1 MLKPNQWIKMNWNN
15 SNRKH
20 YIEKGYS
27 FTKHGD
33 AFYVRAE
40 DLTRTSKKRVIII
53 CDICKE
59 NEYNISQKAYT
70 KATSSYHFC
79 NDCLS
84 MRTTLCSWCSGC
96 GDKFLSTT
104 MAYKKSESG
113 KLFCSNACVSIY
125 NAERYDRKVTKICEH
140 CEEEYRVKRV
150 YKDTAVTCSVKCQ
163 NEWQKTYWLVDDRA
177 LKKQIRIS
185 VKREW
190 KRRYGDPETAPE
202 RMVREYLENLGFVNN
217 IDFIQE
223 KPILDRYF
231 ADFYFPEY
239 NLILEVFGDYWHVN
253 PDVYGEDKKP
263 ISETQKTFIERD
275 NNRREDILKHDFNY
289 IEVWEKDVY
298 KDVGKALQYTL
309 TKIRPVTTEC
319 QAPNN

>member
-1 MLKPNQWIKMNWNN
+1 MLKPNQIVELKWGTKNKDWF
-15 SNRKH
+15 KD
-20 YIEKGYS
+20 KGYRY
-27 FTKHGD
+27 TGQGEILK
-33 AFYVRAE
+33 VKAE
-40 DLTRTSKKRVIII
+40 DLMRTSKVKVDVV
-53 CDICKE
+53 CDACME
-59 NEYNISQKAYT
+59 AEYQVSFYAYT
-70 KATSSYHFC
+70 KSQSKLHFC
-79 NDCLS
+79 NNCLS

-104 MAYKKSESG
+104 MAYKNSVSG

-125 NAERYDRKVTKICEH
+125 NAERYDRKITKICEH

-177 LKKQIRIS
+177 LKKHMRIS
-185 VKREW
+185 AKREW

-217 IDFIQE
+217 VDFIQE

-231 ADFYFPEY
+231 ADFYFPKY

-253 PDVYGEDKKP
+253 PDVYGENKKP
-263 ISETQKTFIERD
+263 ISETQKKFIERD

-298 KDVGKALQYTL
+298 KDVEKALQYTL
-309 TKIRPVTTEC
+309 SKICPVTTER
-319 QAPNN
+319 QSPNN